1 MTVSQLVLGGAIILW
16 SLVVG
21 LAVIA
26 FGQVMLAIREIAIN
40 TRKADDKT
48 PHYEILLIAAKIN
61 NLLGWI
67 LLVAGLA
74 LGIYTMIK
82 GLPFSLATATTTI
95 PTTL

>member
-1 MTVSQLVLGGAIILW
+1 MTTSNLIVGGAIILW

-26 FGQVMLAIREIAIN
+26 FGQVMLAIREIALN
-40 TRKADDKT
+40 TRKGEDKT

-67 LLVAGLA
+67 LIVAGVV
-74 LGIYTMIK
+74 LGVYTMIK
-82 GLPFSLATATTTI
+82 GLPISLPTSVPTTT
-95 PTTL
+95 L

>member
-1 MTVSQLVLGGAIILW
+1 MTVSQIILGGAIILW

-26 FGQVMLAIREIAIN
+26 FGQVMLAIREIAFN
-40 TRKADDKT
+40 TRKSDEKT

-61 NLLGWI
+61 NLLGWL

-74 LGIYTMIK
+74 LGVYTMIK
-82 GLPFSLATATTTI
+82 GLPVSLPTA
-95 PTTL
+95 PTTPL

>member
-1 MTVSQLVLGGAIILW
+1 MTVSQLILGGAIILW
-16 SLVVG
+16 SFVVG

-40 TRKADDKT
+40 TRKGDEKT
-48 PHYEILLIAAKIN
+48 PHYEVLLIAAKIN

-67 LLVAGLA
+67 LIVAGLA
-74 LGIYTMIK
+74 LGVYTMIK
-82 GLPFSLATATTTI
+82 GLPFSLPTVSTTI

>member
-1 MTVSQLVLGGAIILW
+1 MTVSQIILGGAIILW

-40 TRKADDKT
+40 TRKGDDKT

-74 LGIYTMIK
+74 LGVYTMIK
-82 GLPFSLATATTTI
+82 GLPFSLPTTT
-95 PTTL
+95 PTTPL

>member
-67 LLVAGLA
+67 LLVAGVV
-74 LGIYTMIK
+74 LGVYTMIK
-82 GLPFSLATATTTI
+82 GLPFSL
-95 PTTL
+95 PTTPPTTF

>member
-1 MTVSQLVLGGAIILW
+1 MTTSNLIVGGAIVLW

-26 FGQVMLAIREIAIN
+26 FGQVMLAIREIALN
-40 TRKADDKT
+40 TREGDDKT

-67 LLVAGLA
+67 LIVAGVV
-74 LGIYTMIK
+74 LGVYTMIK
-82 GLPFSLATATTTI
+82 GLPITLPTSSMTTQ
-95 PTTL
+95 L